1 MKNTHSLLLSFIIS
15 LATTVNSQTLP
26 IDFETTTS
34 WFAFD
39 GASFATVSNPY
50 VDSENPSN
58 NVGRM
63 TKGTSR
69 NWAGAYLT
77 LGSSMDFFNNDT
89 FSIKVRSSKLNT
101 KLLLKVENSSNTS
114 TNYEREV
121 TMTKYNEWETL
132 TFDYSQIPNENYDR
146 IVLIF
151 DLGVTGNGS
160 SSFTYYVDDISLYSI
175 NGPPEPCEGNFT
187 GNAPQGS
194 SYELVWSDEFT
205 EDGELCHENWTYD
218 LGTGSQGWGNFE
230 AQSYTNNPENV
241 KKENGILK
249 ITAVKSGNSYTSAR
263 VKTKSLFDFAYGRIE
278 ISAKLPSTAGT
289 WPAVWLLGSN
299 VDEVSWPQCGEID
312 IIEQFSDK
320 QKNMSTAHWYSDGN
334 AQYGLSVTSSSLT
347 TNFNTYKLD
356 WTPTSLIAY
365 FNDTQYWAMNTNNTM
380 PFSNQFFLIANL
392 ALGGNKGAGDIDP
405 NFTEDSLEIDYI
417 RVYQNS
423 NGSLLLSDSNNYS
436 KIDQSLKYYKLNGNW
451 HIESSDINIEEVYIY
466 DMNGKLIKRIHV
478 KEKNAIVDA
487 NFIKNG
493 LYFFQIIYKKGH
505 KTLKIIN

>member
-1 MKNTHSLLLSFIIS
+1 MKKTLSLLLSSIFS
-15 LATTVNSQTLP
+15 LVSTVNSQTLP

-39 GASFATVSNPY
+39 GASFTTVSNPY
-50 VDSENPSN
+50 VDSENPSD

-63 TKGTSR
+63 IKGTSK

-77 LGSSMDFFNNDT
+77 LGSSMDLFNNDT
-89 FSIKVRSSKLNT
+89 FSINVRSSKLNT
-101 KLLLKVENSSNTS
+101 KLLLKVENSSNT
-114 TNYEREV
+114 TINYEKEV

-160 SSFTYYVDDISLYSI
+160 SSFTYYVDDIKLYSI
-175 NGPPEPCEGNFT
+175 NGPPEPCNDNLT
-187 GNAPQGS
+187 GIVPAGS
-194 SYELVWSDEFT
+194 SYELIWADEFT
-205 EDGELCHENWTYD
+205 EDGELCHESWTYD

-249 ITAVKSGNSYTSAR
+249 ITAIKSGNSYTSAR
-263 VKTKSLFDFAYGRIE
+263 VKTKNLFDFTYGRIE
-278 ISAKLPSTAGT
+278 IRAKLPSTAGT

-299 VDEVSWPQCGEID
+299 IDEVSWPYCGEID

-334 AQYGLSVTSSSLT
+334 AQYGLSVTNSSLT
-347 TNFNTYKLD
+347 SDFNIYRLD
-356 WTPTSLIAY
+356 WTPTSISAY
-365 FNDTQYWAMNTNNTM
+365 LNDSQYWIMTTNNTM
-380 PFSNQFFLIANL
+380 PFSENFFLIANL
-392 ALGGNKGAGDIDP
+392 ALGGNKGAGTIDP

-417 RVYQNS
+417 RVYQNNS
-423 NGSLLLSDSNNYS
+423 GSILSDGTNNLSSKLIKHYYS
-436 KIDQSLKYYKLNGNW
+436 NGNW
-451 HIESSDINIEEVYIY
+451 HLESLLNEIQEINVYDVSGRLVY
-466 DMNGKLIKRIHV
+466 KETVKSKNHKFSSNQIK
-478 KEKNAIVDA
+478 KGLF
-487 NFIKNG
+487 FIKISNVFG
-493 LYFFQIIYKKGH
+493 HNII
-505 KTLKIIN
+505 KIIN